1 MGAEVR
7 RKTALEEEKR
17 RKKREA
23 EEKRKAAQLELE
35 KQRLE
40 VEKLAKIPDEPVLDD
55 MFDISNFMTKPKSKK
70 KKSKKKKKKVEFF
83 QEDNASVKSDAT
95 VDFQDFFRAKS
106 KSKGRKKKKKV
117 KASLDDLLGL

>member
-1 MGAEVR
+1 MG
-7 RKTALEEEKR
+7 RKKREAEEKR

-23 EEKRKAAQLELE
+23 EEKRKAAQFELE

-55 MFDISNFMTKPKSKK
+55 MFDISNFMRKPKSKK
-70 KKSKKKKKKVEFF
+70 KKSKKEKKKVEFF

-95 VDFQDFFRAKS
+95 VDFNDFFRAKS